1 MSETR
6 TIEEVRIR
14 VAEELQKKWLD
25 VESIKG
31 WLAGVGR
38 IPQAAQK
45 QIAEVVRSL
54 FAEYG
59 LRPDLGHIVILGDR
73 PYVTREGL
81 LYYARKSGQ
90 LMGIQVEIVER
101 TKGFCLV
108 KATVLTKDGG
118 RFEAF
123 GDASTDNTNRMVSPH
138 LIRMAETRAINRALR
153 EAFPIGLCSYEELSE
168 EDIRGGSYVDS
179 ASSGNNS
186 NSVGR
191 NTVHKT
197 NKTTKGLDKKYISG
211 IHSWSQLADFDYKS
225 YIKEKF
231 SKESSKELTEKEAIE
246 VIMAAKGKWREDM
259 IKQGNG
265 TDPCDVLEKKLEE
278 ITYKEAKEYTQSLQ
292 VLNGEV

>member
-1 MSETR
+1 MSEMR
-6 TIEEVRIR
+6 TIEEVRIK
-14 VAEELQKKWLD
+14 VAEELQKRWLD

-31 WLAGVGR
+31 WLAGVGK

-168 EDIRGGSYVDS
+168 EDVRGGNYGGLDYHI
-179 ASSGNNS
+179 SGS
-186 NSVGR
+186 NAPA
-191 NTVHKT
+191 TP
-197 NKTTKGLDKKYISG
+197 TTANHNAFRTLDKKYISG
-211 IHSWSQLADFDYKS
+211 IHAWSQLANFDYKA

-231 SKESSKELTEKEAIE
+231 KKESSKDLTPEEAKE
-246 VIMAAKGKWREDM
+246 VIMKAKEKWRED
-259 IKQGNG
+259 ILSKEGNP
-265 TDPCDVLEKKLEE
+265 DPCKVLEKDLRA
-278 ITYKEAKEYTQSLQ
+278 ITYKEAREFTDGLT